1 MFKNVIPPKKYDTKL
16 NSARYQQSYITIIR
30 EERVLNVHHGPQD
43 LHTHILVICVLATP
57 TRLQAP

>member
-1 MFKNVIPPKKYDTKL
+1 MFKNVIPPKNDTEL

-30 EERVLNVHHGPQD
+30 EERVLNVRHGPQD
-43 LHTHILVICVLATP
+43 LHTHILVICVLATS